1 MDLST
6 ASMLE
11 KNKMSSDGVWLLLL
25 DIKYKD
31 EDTLHLVCNNEDIV
45 HQGITYYKYAFS
57 VSGTK
62 DSTTELP
69 SPTVSIAN
77 TTGALQSILES
88 YDGISGAKV
97 AIKAI
102 NSNVPDEVADEAYY
116 VVSSCVSAKDV
127 VSMTLGSGV
136 SLTRRWPRERV
147 LKDYCQYK
155 YKGCRCGY
163 TGDQEECRRTLT
175 DCRAHNNSGRFG
187 GEPTIPQGGL
197 YVNK

>member
-6 ASMLE
+6 ASIIE
-11 KNKMSSDGVWLLLL
+11 KNKMSSDGVWLILL

-45 HQGITYYKYAFS
+45 FQGVTYYKYPFS
-57 VSGTK
+57 ISSVK
-62 DSTTELP
+62 DSTTEL
-69 SPTVSIAN
+69 SAPTISVAN
-77 TTGALQSILES
+77 TTGALQSILEG

-97 AIKAI
+97 AIRAI
-102 NSNVPDEVADEAYY
+102 NSNVPDEAADEAYY
-116 VVSSCVSAKDV
+116 IVSNCVSEKDV
-127 VSMTLGSGV
+127 ITMTLGSGV

-147 LKDYCQYK
+147 LKDYCQVK

-163 TGDQEECRRTLT
+163 TGDLESCNRTLT
-175 DCRAHNNSGRFG
+175 DCRAHKNSARFN
-187 GEPTIPQGGL
+187 GEPAIPQGGL